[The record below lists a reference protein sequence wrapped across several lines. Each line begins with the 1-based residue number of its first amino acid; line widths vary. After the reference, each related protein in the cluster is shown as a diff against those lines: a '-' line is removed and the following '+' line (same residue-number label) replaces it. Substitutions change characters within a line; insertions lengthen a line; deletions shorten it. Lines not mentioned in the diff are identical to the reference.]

1 MAVSPN
7 KKQGKN
13 TYYFEVRV
21 NLDKLMAIDQQNE
34 SFKAQVFLEATLR
47 YPSEIDP
54 RDDADVLTIFQRATV
69 ENSLAKPEDDGHP
82 KLMMKRDDPSRR
94 KAPLK
99 FEWLIHG
106 EFGEELELQYFPF
119 DVQDLTVMIRFGW
132 PCEDDRVQV
141 RFFDSRKSEVFLN
154 VFCLKNAWTQPE
166 AVDVLFPFTKTKGGK
181 FPAFPLIRIQCQVG
195 RKPKF
200 YVVNVILPVAS
211 IVLASASSLEV
222 SHMGGRLGATLTLL
236 LTAVAYKYLVAEMV
250 PRISYNTML
259 DWYVLVCWAFL
270 LAMVLE
276 NCLVQGNQPL
286 VFVIFSVLFGVFNV
300 GFAVRARCVYKSE
313 RQRLKK
319 VPGQQPL
326 SAGYRNLRKTERSD
340 SESDTE
346 ENESDGEDDFNMED
360 PQRLTLTEE
369 DVKQLEKN
377 NMSPMSRSTASG
389 YIRN

>member
-1 MAVSPN
+1 M
-7 KKQGKN
+7 
-13 TYYFEVRV
+13 

-141 RFFDSRKSEVFLN
+141 RFIDSRKSEVFLN

-326 SAGYRNLRKTERSD
+326 PAGYRKLRKNERSD

-346 ENESDGEDDFNMED
+346 ENESDCEDDFNMED
-360 PQRLTLTEE
+360 PQGLTLTEE

-377 NMSPMSRSTASG
+377 NMSPMSSRSTASG
-389 YIRN
+389 YICN